1 MALTKIDDRGLK
13 TPIDLLDNEKI
24 RFGTGNDLEIYHN
37 GSNSY
42 ITDSGTGALRINSSE
57 LRIINAAGNEDMI
70 RCIENGA
77 VELYYNNT
85 KTFQT
90 TAAGATFDTGSSS
103 CVVKLTSNTDAET
116 VLQGYN
122 SDFYLKAPS
131 SGDVI
136 TQVNGNEDAIK
147 ALANGSVELYFDNS
161 KKFETTS
168 TGFDGS
174 GSSFNLQTSDS
185 GSVNLRLQ
193 NSTTGTAAGDGF
205 LVQLDSNEDAYLWH
219 RENKDIV
226 FGTNDSSRWKVDND
240 GHFIPEVNDNYDIG
254 TTSKRVRNI
263 YTNDLHLSNQG
274 SSNDV
279 DGSWGD
285 WTIQEGES
293 DLFLKNNRSGK
304 KYKFNL
310 TEVS

>member
-24 RFGTGNDLEIYHN
+24 NLGNNQDLQIYHDGSDSYIKDTGTGGLRV
-37 GSNSY
+37 NSDAFY
-42 ITDSGTGALRINSSE
+42 VN
-57 LRIINAAGNEDMI
+57 NAAETENMI
-70 RCIENGA
+70 RAFENGA
-77 VELYYNNT
+77 VELFYNNT

-161 KKFETTS
+161 KKFR
-168 TGFDGS
+168 
-174 GSSFNLQTSDS
+174 NHQ
-185 GSVNLRLQ
+185 
-193 NSTTGTAAGDGF
+193 
-205 LVQLDSNEDAYLWH
+205 H
-219 RENKDIV
+219 R
-226 FGTNDSSRWKVDND
+226 F
-240 GHFIPEVNDNYDIG
+240 
-254 TTSKRVRNI
+254 
-263 YTNDLHLSNQG
+263 
-274 SSNDV
+274 
-279 DGSWGD
+279 
-285 WTIQEGES
+285 
-293 DLFLKNNRSGK
+293 
-304 KYKFNL
+304 
-310 TEVS
+310 